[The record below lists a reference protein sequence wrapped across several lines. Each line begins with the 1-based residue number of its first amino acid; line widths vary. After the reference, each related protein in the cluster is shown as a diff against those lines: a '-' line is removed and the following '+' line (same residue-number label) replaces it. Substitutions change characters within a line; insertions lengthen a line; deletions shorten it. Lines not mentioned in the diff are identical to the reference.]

1 MKLSLIFSLLCVI
14 VIAVNADDG
23 PVTCGSVIKLFAV
36 REQVRL
42 HSHDV
47 KYGSGSGQQSV
58 TGMPDS
64 DDVNSHWDIRPA
76 NKGTCKRGTPI
87 ECGQVVRF
95 KHLTTGCLLH
105 SHHFSSPLSNN
116 QEISCFGKDGEG
128 DTGDNWQVIC
138 STDVWQRGESVKLKH
153 EDTGVYLGTSGQQYG
168 RPIAGQKEIVG
179 LSNPNYNSEW
189 RTSEGVYMMPSEE

>member
-1 MKLSLIFSLLCVI
+1 MKLLLAISLLG
-14 VIAVNADDG
+14 IAVSADDG
-23 PVTCGSVIKLFAV
+23 PVTCGSVVKLLAN

-64 DDVNSHWDIRPA
+64 DDVNSHWDIRPSL
-76 NKGTCKRGTPI
+76 KGNCRRGTPI
-87 ECGQVVRF
+87 ECGQVIRL
-95 KHLTTGCLLH
+95 KHQTTGCLLH
-105 SHHFSSPLSNN
+105 SHHFSSPLSSN

-128 DTGDNWQVIC
+128 DTGDNWQVLC
-138 STDVWQRGESVKLKH
+138 NTDVWLRGELVKLKH
-153 EDTGVYLGTSGQQYG
+153 EDTGAYLGTSGQQYG

-179 LSNPNYNSEW
+179 LSSPNAGSEW
-189 RTSEGVYMMPSEE
+189 RTAEGIYMMPSDE